1 MGRRKSYTREFKESA
16 VDLYNSSGRTITD
29 ISKELGIHPE
39 NLCRWLRE
47 SKEGKEKQIKIF
59 PGYGNPRDEE
69 VARLRKEVVELREAN
84 EILKKAMGYFAVKNP
99 R

>member
-16 VDLYNSSGRTITD
+16 VDLYHSSGKATTD
-29 ISKELGIHPE
+29 IANELGIHPE
-39 NLCRWLRE
+39 NLWRWLRE
-47 SKEGKEKQIKIF
+47 SKDGKDKNIKIF
-59 PGYGNPRDEE
+59 PGHGNPRDEE
-69 VARLRKEVVELREAN
+69 ITRLKKENFELREAN